1 MDIFI
6 NSNQLGKTYG
16 LPFDG
21 EVTFLRSAFPSS
33 EEMISNLGFD
43 PQIGC
48 TSDPRYSRHWEA
60 KNIIAVVVFGILA
73 ILSVAGTI
81 YDLTKR
87 IYRDGKGNEPSRI
100 AHAVPIYNYD
110 LERVQVFS
118 WTQKTITQALDNI
131 SQLEDYADSMTEC
144 DFYLSRDGEGTDTR
158 YTVQAAPKKKAMAK
172 TVDAEWDAAQEE
184 GFDLSRL
191 IDGGDPFK
199 ESED

>member
-1 MDIFI
+1 MPFI
-6 NSNQLGKTYG
+6 SAKAREDAASSGSTK
-16 LPFDG
+16 DG
-21 EVTFLRSAFPSS
+21 YLNPSS
-33 EEMISNLGFD
+33 IKSGQKVRFTLLAEEPFMFYELWGNDVND
-43 PQIGC
+43 PQKRKPFRFLEEPTPEDISVKLGNNFVR
-48 TSDPRYSRHWEA
+48 S
-60 KNIIAVVVFGILA
+60 
-73 ILSVAGTI
+73 LS
-81 YDLTKR
+81 
-87 IYRDGKGNEPSRI
+87 RDGKGNEPSRI

-172 TVDAEWDAAQEE
+172 TVDEEWDAAQDE
-184 GFDLSRL
+184 GFDLTRL